1 MMKQE
6 NFGGRIKLPLQPG
19 VPFSIRNAAPYA
31 AAPVEGFFIEPR
43 VTHCA

>member
-6 NFGGRIKLPLQPG
+6 NFGGRIKPSLQPG

-31 AAPVEGFFIEPR
+31 AAPVQGFFIEPC
-43 VTHCA
+43 VAHCA